1 MEVITKDLT
10 PKVLQRCSHVQRH
23 MRLAISD
30 WYYFLSRMSL
40 ASDTWLYDC
49 DWWMKNV
56 PSQLDIPWAFESIS
70 DVIRRPGMLDI
81 LFIKVDEICISIDRS
96 TGVEFPKSIHELRDS
111 LESLKTEIDN
121 AGVAV

>member
-23 MRLAISD
+23 MRLAIS
-30 WYYFLSRMSL
+30 
-40 ASDTWLYDC
+40 
-49 DWWMKNV
+49 
-56 PSQLDIPWAFESIS
+56 AFESIS